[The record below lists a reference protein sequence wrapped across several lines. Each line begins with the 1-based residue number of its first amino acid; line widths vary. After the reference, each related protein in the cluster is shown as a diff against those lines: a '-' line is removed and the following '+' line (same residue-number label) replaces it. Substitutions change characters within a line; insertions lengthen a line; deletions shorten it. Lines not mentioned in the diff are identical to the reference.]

1 MTEVNSSAL
10 KIGTQ
15 EINAVVEK
23 SKSKMVG

>member
-10 KIGTQ
+10 KISTQ

-23 SKSKMVG
+23 SKSKLGG